1 MWYAIADFVV
11 RYRMAALGAMTLVA
25 ALSLFYAASRLEI
38 SQEMVRVIPESDPDI
53 VHYFAFKRLFGED
66 GNTLIIALEAP
77 NPEHWYEKK
86 TLDALYAAT
95 AAAEKVPGVKSVVNL
110 ARLRTLEL
118 EDERF
123 KSVFPFPRPPEH
135 PDSLR
140 RLVRSLPFYR
150 HLLYDSTGRTMV
162 TLVAFSDS
170 ALKTKLKQTSV
181 WGVMEVFKDFAQ
193 NNDVEFYAAGLPY
206 FRVFMSK
213 RLPRELFMFLVL
225 ALLLTAGAL
234 FAFYRSLY
242 AVAFPLLLLTVC
254 TAVTLG
260 IIAAF
265 DYKLTILM
273 ATLPPIVVVLG
284 VPPCIYM
291 LGDYHAEYRK
301 TGDKIG
307 AIREMV
313 HKLGL
318 VTMMINAN
326 NAFGYITLYLTGVTM
341 LMEFGVVAFWST
353 CATYVITIVMLPGI
367 FSLLPPP
374 TDQNLKHL
382 DAPAI
387 SRFVARADELVAKN
401 RKWIYGVS
409 IVIFLVS
416 MAGVLRLQAVSYM
429 LDDVPKSDKIY
440 TDIRQIESRF
450 HGAMPFEIVIE
461 AEKPGAFQ
469 KYRNLKLLNDLQ
481 DTLKKHPELSRS
493 LSLADGLKWSRQALA
508 GGDPQA
514 YRFPERNE
522 MDFIQKFA
530 AAGRKKSAEKDVLS
544 GLCDSSYRVARL
556 TCFVRDL
563 GSKKMPELIDRVQ
576 ADVDSVLKPQKN
588 GFSYHITGTTKVF
601 LKSNDYLN
609 DNLVWS
615 LITTFFLIGIQMW
628 MLFGSVRIMWVSLV
642 PNLLPLAM
650 TAGMMGFMDIALKPA
665 TALIYQLAFGVAI
678 DNSIHYLA
686 SYRYERKN
694 GLAVSLAVSKS
705 LRLTGM
711 AIIYTSI
718 VLFAGFGVFMPSAF
732 DSTRSLGLLT
742 SFTLFTAMFSNL
754 LLMPALVRDFDLEKP
769 VKASAWIDEQH
780 S

>member
-1 MWYAIADFVV
+1 MWYAIADAVV
-11 RYRMAALGAMTLVA
+11 RYRMAALGAMAIVA
-25 ALSLFYAASRLEI
+25 AACAVFGISRMEL

-66 GNTLIIALEAP
+66 GNTLIIALEAKSVDD
-77 NPEHWYEKK
+77 WYKK
-86 TLDALYAAT
+86 ETLAALYAAT
-95 AAAEKVPGVKSVVNL
+95 AAAERVPGVKSVVNL
-110 ARLRTLEL
+110 ARLRSLEL
-118 EDERF
+118 ADDRF
-123 KSVFPFPRPPEH
+123 LTVSPFPNPPDD

-140 RLVRSLPFYR
+140 RLVNSLPFYKN
-150 HLLYDSTGRTMV
+150 LLYDSTGRTLV
-162 TLVAFSDS
+162 TLVSFSDS

-181 WGVMEVFKDFAQ
+181 WGAMAVFKEFAQ

-213 RLPRELFMFLVL
+213 MLPRELFMFLVL
-225 ALLLTAGAL
+225 AMLLTAGAL
-234 FAFYRSLY
+234 FAFYRSFY
-242 AVAFPLLLLTVC
+242 AVAFPMLLLSVC

-265 DYKLTILM
+265 GYKLTILM

-318 VTMMINAN
+318 VTLMINAN

-341 LMEFGVVAFWST
+341 LMEFGVVAFWAT
-353 CATYVITIVMLPGI
+353 CATYLITIIMLPGI

-374 TDQNLKHL
+374 SDKNLKHL
-382 DAPAI
+382 DAPA
-387 SRFVARADELVAKN
+387 VTHMVVRADELVAKN

-409 IVIFLVS
+409 IAVFLIS
-416 MAGVLRLQAVSYM
+416 MVGVFRLEAVSFM
-429 LDDVPKSDKIY
+429 LDDVPKTDKIY
-440 TDIRQIESRF
+440 TDILKIESKF
-450 HGAMPFEIVIE
+450 QGAMPFEIVIE

-469 KYRNLKLLNDLQ
+469 KYRNLKLLNDIQ

-508 GGDPQA
+508 GGDPDA

-530 AAGRKKSAEKDVLS
+530 VAARNKNRENDALS
-544 GLCDSSYRVARL
+544 GLCDSAYRVARV

-563 GSKKMPELIDRVQ
+563 GSRKMPELIARVH
-576 ADVDSVLKPQKN
+576 ADLDSVLKPQKS
-588 GFSYHITGTTKVF
+588 GLSYHVTGTTKVF

-615 LITTFFLIGIQMW
+615 LITTFFLIGLQMW
-628 MLFGSVRIMWVSLV
+628 LLFGSARIMWVSLV
-642 PNLLPLAM
+642 PNLLPLAL
-650 TAGMMGFMDIALKPA
+650 TGGMMGFLDVPLKPA

-686 SYRYERKN
+686 SYRHERKT
-694 GLAVSLAVSKS
+694 GLSIPLAVSKS

-754 LLMPALVRDFDLEKP
+754 FLMPALVRDFDVEKP
-769 VKASAWIDEQH
+769 VQKSAWIDGQ
-780 S
+780 